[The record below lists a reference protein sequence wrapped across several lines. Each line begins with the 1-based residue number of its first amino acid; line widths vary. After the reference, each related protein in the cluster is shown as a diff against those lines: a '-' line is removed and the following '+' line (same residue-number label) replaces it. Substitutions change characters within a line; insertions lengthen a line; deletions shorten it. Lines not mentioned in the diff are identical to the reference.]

1 MRVCCVSSAM
11 LGIYDADDDADAAA
25 AADDDDHHHHHLRTI
40 CFLAMIT
47 VKLSV
52 FVFLKELLCAPAHH

>member
-1 MRVCCVSSAM
+1 M